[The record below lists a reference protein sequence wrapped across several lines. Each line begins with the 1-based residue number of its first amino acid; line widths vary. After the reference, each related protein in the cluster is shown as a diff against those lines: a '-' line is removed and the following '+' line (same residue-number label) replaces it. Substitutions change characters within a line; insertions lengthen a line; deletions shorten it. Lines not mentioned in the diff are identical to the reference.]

1 MTTTLFR
8 NGTIRTNVE
17 ASSATWLL
25 VDGDGIA
32 ETGHSD
38 GAPDA
43 DRIVDLQG
51 GALVPGFCDAHAHL
65 PATGIYASGMDFRG
79 VRKVDE
85 ILDAFRT
92 QGAGGGSVLFGG
104 NFEDP
109 LDRSMSRHDLDRA
122 VGERPAMLTRADM
135 HSCIVSSALL
145 SQLDLSDPEG
155 VDLDEGGEPTGYLRE
170 KAARGAYNWFEN
182 NLPREEQIEAIRAA
196 ARLAYSKGVTSVH
209 EMFVV
214 EWRGWDSFDVFTEA
228 MEPLALIVRPYL
240 ATTEVERVRALGYR
254 SIGGDWFLDGSFGS
268 HTAWMK
274 EPFTSKPPPGSPE
287 RGVSYRRDEEVR
299 DFFFEA
305 QSAGMQVGVHA
316 IGDAAIDQAVSAW
329 EKVAAKVGAGAVRSL
344 GHRLEHFECSVDD
357 LIARSAA
364 LGLRISGQPAFDA
377 FWGGEDGLYSERIG
391 WDRARHMNRCRSWL
405 DAGLWVGA
413 GSDST
418 VTPLDPFLQMSS
430 LRSHH
435 VEEERLTG
443 QEALFLHTY
452 GAHGL
457 SMQDPDRGKLEAGSV
472 ADLAWLDRDPV
483 TTDPEELTKT
493 EVLGTWIGGDRVWPL
508 EEAEAS

>member
-1 MTTTLFR
+1 MTTTLLH

-17 ASSATWLL
+17 PADPDWVLIDGEQVSGTGRAS
-25 VDGDGIA
+25 D
-32 ETGHSD
+32 
-38 GAPDA
+38 APEA
-43 DRIVDLQG
+43 DRVVDLHG
-51 GALVPGFCDAHAHL
+51 AALVPGFCDAHAHL

-85 ILDAFRT
+85 ILDAFRV
-92 QGAGGGSVLFGG
+92 QGKGGGAVLFGG

-109 LDRSMSRHDLDRA
+109 LDRSMSRHDLDSA

-145 SQLDLSDPEG
+145 GQLDVSDPEG
-155 VDLDEGGEPTGYLRE
+155 VDLDESGQPTGYLRE

-182 NLPREEQIEAIRAA
+182 NLPRAEQIDAIRAA
-196 ARLAYSKGVTSVH
+196 VRLAYSKGVTSVH

-228 MEPLALIVRPYL
+228 IDPVALTIRPYL
-240 ATTEVERVRALGYR
+240 ATTEVDRVKSLGYPC
-254 SIGGDWFLDGSFGS
+254 IGGDWFLDGSFGS

-274 EPFTSKPPPGSPE
+274 EPFTSAPPPGSPPN
-287 RGVSYRRDEEVR
+287 GVSYRTDDEVF
-299 DFFFEA
+299 DFFLEA
-305 QSAGMQVGVHA
+305 HGAGMQVGVHA
-316 IGDAAIDQAVSAW
+316 IGDAAIEQAVTAW
-329 EKVAAKVGAGAVRSL
+329 EKVAERAGIDAVRSL
-344 GHRLEHFECSVDD
+344 GHRLEHFECSGDD
-357 LIARSAA
+357 HIARSAR

-377 FWGGEDGLYSERIG
+377 FWGGESGLYTERIG
-391 WDRARHMNRCRSWL
+391 WDRARAMNRCRSWL
-405 DAGLWVGA
+405 DAGLQVGA

-418 VTPLDPFLQMSS
+418 VTPLDPFLQMRS

-435 VEEERLTG
+435 VGAECVTG
-443 QEALFLHTY
+443 QEALFLHTC

-457 SMQDPDRGKLEAGSV
+457 SMQDPNRGTLEAGSA

-483 TTDPEELTKT
+483 TTDPDELTKT
-493 EVLGTWIGGDRVWPL
+493 EVLGTWVDGHRVWPL
-508 EEAEAS
+508 EEATTS